1 MINDNKNTTEGYV
14 LVLICG
20 ICWGLMGVMTQALSN
35 LGFDAFEISTFRP
48 AVAAIFY
55 IIYTF
60 ITDKSVFKI
69 DLKGLLFFAFYG
81 IVTLDG
87 MFISFTYS
95 VEYSNIATAS
105 VLLYINPIFV
115 MILSYFLFSEKMT
128 LNKVLAIIIAM
139 SGTFLLSKGYD
150 PLAFKMSLIGIVSGA
165 ISGLMVALQNVL
177 GKWGVKRY
185 SYKTQ
190 LVYSFLFASI
200 FMMFIKPPWEIVG
213 KIDSSKD
220 IIMILAIGIIG
231 TVIPNG
237 TFLKAL
243 QHIEAT
249 KASILISIEPIV
261 AAFMAYLL
269 YKETLEFLQIFGIL
283 LILLSVLLMQM
294 NFSKKNKLL

>member
-1 MINDNKNTTEGYV
+1 MNNTNKNTTEGFI

-55 IIYTF
+55 VIYSF
-60 ITDKSVFKI
+60 ITDRSVFKI

-87 MFISFTYS
+87 MFLSFTYS
-95 VEYSNIATAS
+95 VEYANIATAS

-128 LNKVLAIIIAM
+128 WNKVLAIIIAM
-139 SGTFLLSKGYD
+139 TGVFLLSKGYN
-150 PLAFKMSLIGIVSGA
+150 PSAFKLSLVGIVAGA
-165 ISGLMVALQNVL
+165 ISGLMVALQNVF
-177 GKWGVKRY
+177 GKWGVNRY
-185 SYKTQ
+185 PYKTQ
-190 LVYSFLFASI
+190 LVYSFLFAAV
-200 FMMFIKPPWEIVG
+200 FMMFIRPPSVVLP
-213 KIDSSKD
+213 KIDSGMD
-220 IIMILAIGIIG
+220 ILMILAIGIIG

-249 KASILISIEPIV
+249 KASIIISVEPIV
-261 AAFMAYLL
+261 ASIMAYLL
-269 YKETLEFLQIFGIL
+269 L
-283 LILLSVLLMQM
+283 
-294 NFSKKNKLL
+294 KKL